1 MVKYLRKCFTNIW
14 HSNNCY
20 IYIDKDFPSGSDCKE
35 SVCNVGDPGSI
46 EGSGKVPWRREWLPT
61 PVFLPGKSH
70 GQNGSYGPWGRK
82 ESDPT
87 ERLTYTDF
95 TYTDSARFCAQ
106 MMTAW
111 LCFDHPFLLLFA
123 SICSHSL
130 SWKLSKWPTPPF
142 RGHHPSSGYL
152 HLLRVGPHSLCA
164 SLLLSPPNH
173 SWRWNSRHVL
183 KTQLLWLPY
192 LNSYRGFLM
201 VNWR

>member
-95 TYTDSARFCAQ
+95 TYTDSLLDSVLRWWQHGSALTTPFFSSSPPYAVTHSPENSASDPHLPFGATILAQ
-106 MMTAW
+106 AT
-111 LCFDHPFLLLFA
+111 
-123 SICSHSL
+123 SICSVL
-130 SWKLSKWPTPPF
+130 APTV
-142 RGHHPSSGYL
+142 S
-152 HLLRVGPHSLCA
+152 V
-164 SLLLSPPNH
+164 LLSCSPLQTI
-173 SWRWNSRHVL
+173 RDAG
-183 KTQLLWLPY
+183 TQ
-192 LNSYRGFLM
+192 GM
-201 VNWR
+201 C